1 MVRFSDLPAAIQQA
15 FDRITPLSFA
25 IVGKS
30 LDGGEPWAA
39 GSGVFIAPYIA
50 LTAKHVVEGTWK
62 QFEPDWKKNKLPKAK
77 ERSTH
82 FLVLTQKL
90 RAGSDEEATWIVE
103 EAWPLAYTDLAILRV
118 TPQNDIAKAYQ
129 WGRGF
134 LELQLLPPAPGSD
147 VYVFGYPESHAV
159 NDAEREDG
167 ITGDFQ
173 IKVFPAKV
181 TKIEDFRRDRSL
193 SNFPGFEFTPG
204 VEGGASGG
212 PIFVENRLCGIV
224 SIGGI
229 GENPN
234 VAYAAALWPLVFR
247 AIRFGVGEPATILDL
262 LKGRMLR
269 GVNVEEVERRAYLD
283 DVDDGGLDG
292 PKQYARLR
300 P

>member
-15 FDRITPLSFA
+15 FDRITPLSFG

-39 GSGVFIAPYIA
+39 GSGVFIAPYIAPYIA

-134 LELQLLPPAPGSD
+134 LELQLLPPAPGSN
-147 VYVFGYPESHAV
+147 VYVFGIP
-159 NDAEREDG
+159 N
-167 ITGDFQ
+167 
-173 IKVFPAKV
+173 P
-181 TKIEDFRRDRSL
+181 
-193 SNFPGFEFTPG
+193 TP
-204 VEGGASGG
+204 
-212 PIFVENRLCGIV
+212 RMT
-224 SIGGI
+224 
-229 GENPN
+229 
-234 VAYAAALWPLVFR
+234 R
-247 AIRFGVGEPATILDL
+247 
-262 LKGRMLR
+262 KGRT
-269 GVNVEEVERRAYLD
+269 A
-283 DVDDGGLDG
+283 
-292 PKQYARLR
+292 
-300 P
+300 